1 METIYSEYATASQK
15 IALVQE
21 FYGADFALFKVQQ
34 IEIVE
39 IEKGHPCNAM
49 KANAWRS
56 LYLCE
61 HVLKVTVH
69 VGTDQNIR
77 IDIFAEYKYTH

>member
-49 KANAWRS
+49 KANA
-56 LYLCE
+56 
-61 HVLKVTVH
+61 
-69 VGTDQNIR
+69 
-77 IDIFAEYKYTH
+77 